1 MAKKTSRKVTNETK
15 SVKSKP
21 ADLKYNLKEDP
32 PESAME
38 IVRGSKESLAR
49 YAYYVKLLQD
59 DDEFNL
65 NMLESHRI
73 AVMFTLVDR
82 FKTWEIEKDKEEWVT
97 FLKNNYSVA
106 DLMRKYEEF
115 ALKYLQNAKGVRK
128 GPVSVFDQAREII
141 AEFRKDGG
149 ELRIEWKGE
158 EVLEGVAY
166 EYEDSESPENI
177 DVQDSNSSVGDKD
190 EQNNQRPEDIEE
202 DSAGQGADTPQTEE
216 GDRSPP
222 ERVQDKKDRQDSD

>member
-1 MAKKTSRKVTNETK
+1 MSK

-115 ALKYLQNAKGVRK
+115 AMKYLQNAKGVRK

-166 EYEDSESPENI
+166 EYKDSESPENI

-202 DSAGQGADTPQTEE
+202 DSSGQGADTPQTEE
-216 GDRSPP
+216 GDRSTS
-222 ERVQDKKDRQDSD
+222 ERVQDKKEREDSD